1 MRVFQL
7 SKNDKSQL
15 VKFINDLEFSR
26 NFKTTNFKKDDI
38 YSLDYLEK
46 CENIAEIILKINS
59 SFIYNTQ
66 YIDSIPEV
74 IEPTPD
80 TPNVIEPTQD
90 TQDTPDV
97 IEPTQEKIHEVV
109 VKKTN
114 SKKEKNAK

>member
-74 IEPTPD
+74 IEPT
-80 TPNVIEPTQD
+80 QD
-90 TQDTPDV
+90 TQDTPNV

>member
-59 SFIYNTQ
+59 SFIYNIQ

-74 IEPTPD
+74 IEPTQD
-80 TPNVIEPTQD
+80 TLDVIADEVIEA
-90 TQDTPDV
+90 
-97 IEPTQEKIHEVV
+97 TQEKIHEVV

-114 SKKEKNAK
+114 SKKEKDAK